1 MRTGTLKLWK
11 RERGFGFIKDDTNGS
26 DIFVH
31 AIAFQ
36 AAGIDPD
43 TVEAGARLI
52 YEVEPTRDSRTRAC
66 NVRLSRNLS

>member
-31 AIAFQ
+31 AIAFK

-43 TVEAGARLI
+43 AVEAGARLN
-52 YEVEPTRDSRTRAC
+52 YEVEPTRDNRTRAC
-66 NVRLSRNLS
+66 NVRLS